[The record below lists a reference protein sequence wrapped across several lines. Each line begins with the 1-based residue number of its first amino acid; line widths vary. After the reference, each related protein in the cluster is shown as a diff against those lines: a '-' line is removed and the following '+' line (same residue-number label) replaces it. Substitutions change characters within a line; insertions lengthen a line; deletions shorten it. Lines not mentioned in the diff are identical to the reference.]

1 MTPDPFPSE
10 PIPGPDPGAC
20 PDCGGWRKAGVIHNC
35 TPDLFPN
42 ELVEAAA
49 RAFHENYERLA
60 PDYGYKTREAS
71 AVAWEGVPEKNRSL
85 MLATVAAVLPLIRSA
100 DGQKQA
106 KRNTLSADAPQENP
120 YRDRIASARIPADRT
135 MYQELAEAWDA
146 GRSAERAR
154 LAEARAAIDR
164 AVGALRGASYVGG
177 PTEAEAFQPGFAAVV
192 RHAARSADAPQENP
206 WRGPSAGHNGD
217 APVEFY
223 AWQDGFAAGRS
234 AERARL
240 AEIDVMAFGKA
251 TCARFTYAEDQPYE
265 AVGDRD
271 SLRLRAFL
279 DAYLRAALSEGT
291 PDKEDTDA

>member
-1 MTPDPFPSE
+1 MTDP
-10 PIPGPDPGAC
+10 
-20 PDCGGWRKAGVIHNC
+20 
-35 TPDLFPN
+35 FPN

-49 RAFHENYERLA
+49 KALLGSGPLPTTWDESWEELPKHQRKELR
-60 PDYGYKTREAS
+60 S
-71 AVAWEGVPEKNRSL
+71 AGAAVL
-85 MLATVAAVLPLIRSA
+85 AAVLPLIPAA
-100 DGQKQA
+100 D
-106 KRNTLSADAPQENP
+106 KRPRITHGRHCTCTPCRVEDWTNPALAPCGMHGKDCPRE
-120 YRDRIASARIPADRT
+120 
-135 MYQELAEAWDA
+135 YQPWGAA
-146 GRSAERAR
+146 G
-154 LAEARAAIDR
+154 DP
-164 AVGALRGASYVGG
+164 V
-177 PTEAEAFQPGFAAVV
+177 PEAFQPGFAAVV

-291 PDKEDTDA
+291 PE

>member
-1 MTPDPFPSE
+1 MPDPFPNE
-10 PIPGPDPGAC
+10 RPTFC
-20 PDCGGWRKAGVIHNC
+20 VTMDCGLRATRYVTCDGEGRHPYCEECADVLIRGGESDLGPV
-35 TPDLFPN
+35 TQPRVPDFPN

-49 RAFHENYERLA
+49 KALR
-60 PDYGYKTREAS
+60 PDYTHAQAS
-71 AVAWEGVPEKNRSL
+71 DRILADESARAVL
-85 MLATVAAVLPLIRSA
+85 AAVLPLIPAA
-100 DGQKQA
+100 D
-106 KRNTLSADAPQENP
+106 KRPRITHGRHCTCTPCRVEDWTNPALAPCGMHGKDCPRE
-120 YRDRIASARIPADRT
+120 
-135 MYQELAEAWDA
+135 YQPWGAA
-146 GRSAERAR
+146 G
-154 LAEARAAIDR
+154 DP
-164 AVGALRGASYVGG
+164 V
-177 PTEAEAFQPGFAAVV
+177 PEAFQPGFAAVV

>member
-1 MTPDPFPSE
+1 MFREGGLRHGAVRPF
-10 PIPGPDPGAC
+10 
-20 PDCGGWRKAGVIHNC
+20 
-35 TPDLFPN
+35 
-42 ELVEAAA
+42 
-49 RAFHENYERLA
+49 
-60 PDYGYKTREAS
+60 
-71 AVAWEGVPEKNRSL
+71 
-85 MLATVAAVLPLIRSA
+85 
-100 DGQKQA
+100 
-106 KRNTLSADAPQENP
+106 
-120 YRDRIASARIPADRT
+120 
-135 MYQELAEAWDA
+135 
-146 GRSAERAR
+146 
-154 LAEARAAIDR
+154 
-164 AVGALRGASYVGG
+164 
-177 PTEAEAFQPGFAAVV
+177 
-192 RHAARSADAPQENP
+192 RSADAPQENP

>member
-1 MTPDPFPSE
+1 MPD
-10 PIPGPDPGAC
+10 
-20 PDCGGWRKAGVIHNC
+20 
-35 TPDLFPN
+35 FPN

-49 RAFHENYERLA
+49 KALAGEPRCYCPDDWRADPSPRCPFHGDGEWPTYAHYLQAR
-60 PDYGYKTREAS
+60 
-71 AVAWEGVPEKNRSL
+71 AVL
-85 MLATVAAVLPLIRSA
+85 AAVLPLIRSSDEPGPFEPGYA
-100 DGQKQA
+100 D
-106 KRNTLSADAPQENP
+106 
-120 YRDRIASARIPADRT
+120 
-135 MYQELAEAWDA
+135 
-146 GRSAERAR
+146 
-154 LAEARAAIDR
+154 
-164 AVGALRGASYVGG
+164 
-177 PTEAEAFQPGFAAVV
+177 VV
-192 RHAARSADAPQENP
+192 RRAARSADAPQENP